1 MLHNDVTAAVTK
13 KLVSVNEAAA
23 QLGVS
28 RSHIYAMQKAGL
40 IRSAKLLGKTVIAQS
55 EVDRL
60 VDAAER
66 GNSGGA

>member
-1 MLHNDVTAAVTK
+1 MLHDDMTATVTK

-28 RSHIYAMQKAGL
+28 RSHVYAMQKAGL
-40 IRSAKLLGKTVIAQS
+40 IRFAKLLGKTVIAQS

-66 GNSGGA
+66 GNLGGA

>member
-1 MLHNDVTAAVTK
+1 MLHNDIPTSVAK

-28 RSHIYAMQKAGL
+28 RSHLYAMQKAGL
-40 IRSAKLLGKTVIAQS
+40 IRYAKLLGKTVIAQS

-60 VDAAER
+60 VLLAEQ
-66 GNSGGA
+66 GGRDGT